1 MVISKPVSSDQVY
14 RSNRVDKSWV
24 I

>member
-14 RSNRVDKSWV
+14 RSHRVDRSWV
-24 I
+24 T